1 MYGVVTRNADE
12 LDWSGFDRR
21 FFEATDVSG
30 RAREPQPTA
39 VNMVSCHADNAATQE
54 RPELAPVND
63 EGERATRE
71 REFFDWNYVCPTHEA
86 YREGL
91 LETIEEVA
99 AVNGD
104 VRLDDVGFPREEY
117 CHCERCEAAFADS
130 GTDDRFDWRA
140 SVIESF
146 VADARER
153 VPGRLYLTVYPDPY
167 PGHARRRTGVDPAA
181 LDTYV
186 DEFVVPIY
194 DMAYSTTYW
203 LEILARGW
211 VDELVTPFSIEL
223 YAVNVDIDA
232 LVKAAEVADAYAK
245 DVLFGYDAS
254 NAIAALRRM
263 DADAREGERF
273 EPGEG

>member
-30 RAREPQPTA
+30 RAREPQAGA
-39 VNMVSCHADNAATQE
+39 VNMVSCHADNAATRE

-63 EGERATRE
+63 DGERATRE
-71 REFFDWNYVCPTHEA
+71 REFFDWNYVCPTHET

-99 AVNGD
+99 AVNED

-117 CHCERCEAAFADS
+117 CHCERCQAAFADS
-130 GTDDRFDWRA
+130 GFDDRFDWRA
-140 SVIESF
+140 SVIEGF

-167 PGHARRRTGVDPAA
+167 PGHARQRTGVDPGA
-181 LDTYV
+181 LDAYV

-245 DVLFGYDAS
+245 DVLFGYDAG
-254 NAIAALRRM
+254 NAMAALRRM

-273 EPGEG
+273 EPE